1 MNCDDHTKNI
11 SFLMDPQGDWHLAPA
26 YDVTYAYHP
35 DSLWLRQHQMSV
47 NGKRTGITRDD
58 LLAVAKA
65 MNIKKAAVIID
76 EVKAGVRKW
85 KTFAKKAEMPM
96 KQVEMIGKMHLVRT

>member
-1 MNCDDHTKNI
+1 
-11 SFLMDPQGDWHLAPA
+11 
-26 YDVTYAYHP
+26 
-35 DSLWLRQHQMSV
+35 
-47 NGKRTGITRDD
+47 
-58 LLAVAKA
+58 

>member
-35 DSLWLRQHQMSV
+35 ESLWLRQHQMSI

-58 LLAVAKA
+58 LLTVAKA
-65 MNIKKAAVIID
+65 MNIKKAEAIID
-76 EVKAGVRKW
+76 EVVAGVKKW
-85 KTFAKKAEMPM
+85 KRCAKQAEVDV
-96 KQVEMIGKMHLVRT
+96 KQVEIIGKMHLTRI